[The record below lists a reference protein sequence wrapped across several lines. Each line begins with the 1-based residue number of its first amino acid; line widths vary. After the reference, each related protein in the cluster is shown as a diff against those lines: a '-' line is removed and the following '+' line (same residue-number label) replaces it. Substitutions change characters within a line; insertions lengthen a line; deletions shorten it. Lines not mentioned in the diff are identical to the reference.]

1 MTDNNNSTIQK
12 GKKRG
17 PKQKLNDNQLKD
29 LVLEVKKKYKN
40 QQLTYLLLERET
52 NIGRNTWKRRLEDF
66 IKEIN
71 KPILRDFDF
80 DDSDEIYFPNIENIF
95 EACGNNKQRI
105 INELHE
111 FELLFQK
118 LYEERNALKS
128 EVKKLEG
135 FKQKKEEY
143 KNRIA
148 ELQQDANNYRT
159 LYEQMMA
166 SSTYVH
172 LRDKMGIEKNLLDF
186 NEHIEKNI
194 SLTNLQQHFPN
205 LNDDIEDQADNI
217 KERNMDRLKGEF
229 NNLF

>member
-1 MTDNNNSTIQK
+1 MRDNDTSTIQK

-52 NIGRNTWKRRLEDF
+52 NIGRNTWKRRLEGF
-66 IKEIN
+66 IREIN
-71 KPILRDFDF
+71 EPILRDFHF
-80 DDSDEIYFPNIENIF
+80 NDSDEIYFPNIENIF

-111 FELLFQK
+111 FEMLFQE
-118 LYEERNALKS
+118 LYEERNALKF
-128 EVKKLEG
+128 EVKKLEVL
-135 FKQKKEEY
+135 KQKNEEY
-143 KNRIA
+143 RNRIV
-148 ELQQDANNYRT
+148 ELQQYANNYQV
-159 LYEQMMA
+159 LYEQTMA
-166 SSTYVH
+166 SSTQAH
-172 LRDKMGIEKNLLDF
+172 LRDKMCIEKNLLDF

-205 LNDDIEDQADNI
+205 LNTDIEDQADDI
-217 KERNMDRLKGEF
+217 KESNMDRLKEKF